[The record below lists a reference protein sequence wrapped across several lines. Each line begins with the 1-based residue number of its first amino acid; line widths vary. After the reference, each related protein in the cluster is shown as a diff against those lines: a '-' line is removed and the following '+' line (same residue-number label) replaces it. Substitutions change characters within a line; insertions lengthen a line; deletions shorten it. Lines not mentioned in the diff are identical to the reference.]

1 MKIST
6 FAISCVTLT
15 ASVSAFTTSPLFL
28 SRGVA
33 PIQHAALR
41 MTADDE
47 AKSSPVNDFKEKQ
60 SRTRTDDNNKVSLLR
75 PYPWFV
81 PTLIKE
87 MNLDY

>member
-1 MKIST
+1 
-6 FAISCVTLT
+6 
-15 ASVSAFTTSPLFL
+15 
-28 SRGVA
+28 
-33 PIQHAALR
+33 

-81 PTLIKE
+81 PTFIKE
-87 MNLDY
+87 VNLDY